1 MMVSV
6 FTPDEAFQSVTLR
19 EACYGGFAVLADPAC
34 AVAGHPGVE
43 DAIWLV
49 SQYVNPTTPHAVVC
63 KSWMAGTSPAM
74 TVEAFDKSPK
84 ARSQQ

>member
-19 EACYGGFAVLADPAC
+19 EACYGAFAVLPDPAC
-34 AVAGHPGVE
+34 EVAGHPGVE

-49 SQYVNPTTPHAVVC
+49 SQYVNPTTPHAVSLQIV
-63 KSWMAGTSPAM
+63 GGR
-74 TVEAFDKSPK
+74 DKPGHYGGGV
-84 ARSQQ
+84 